1 MNIYEA
7 RAVGK
12 TGQRFRRAAST
23 SWFSIGDGDIW
34 YIQPQGEPIRVVRA
48 SDFNAA
54 NFFATDY
61 TTDPIT
67 DGDVCSLPGAERP
80 PFNTPSVS
88 MTTSFASD
96 VLIMTGSIGEG
107 TYGAY
112 RLTFLVNGAAVGHAL
127 ATASGTFSKVVSF
140 SWVPRM
146 VVTFR
151 AESVLPLAPW
161 KAEAS
166 KVLAPASTVCF
177 TVPVADYVV
186 EISAEQFVRYVAGG
200 TWSYTAS
207 QVESEIWTGGNV
219 LGGATGSGS
228 GLFTGCGAVVP
239 SQYSGTLSTSG
250 GSPVPYASSLPVSLS
265 FGLSAGHYYLG
276 VSMTIPSFATTA
288 PGTASP
294 YGSASLIVDGL
305 AIPVR
310 SMWGPSYAGNPGYV
324 TTTHSEVVLTF
335 TP

>member
-7 RAVGK
+7 EAIGK

-23 SWFSIGDGDIW
+23 SWFSIGDGDLW
-34 YIQPQGEPIRVVRA
+34 YIQPQGEPKRVVRS
-48 SDFNAA
+48 SDFTAA

-67 DGDVCSLPGAERP
+67 NGDVCSLPGAVRP
-80 PFNTPSVS
+80 PFNAPSVS
-88 MTTSFASD
+88 IKASFASD
-96 VLIMTGSIGEG
+96 VLIITGTIGEG

-112 RLTFLVNGAAVGHAL
+112 RLTFLVNGEAVGHAL

-151 AESVLPLAPW
+151 AESVLPLDPW
-161 KAEAS
+161 KGEAS

-186 EISAEQFVRYVAGG
+186 EISAAQFVRYVTGG
-200 TWSYTAS
+200 TWSYAAS
-207 QVESEIWTGGNV
+207 QTESEIWTGGSV
-219 LGGATGSGS
+219 VGGATGAGSGS
-228 GLFTGCGAVVP
+228 FAGCSATVP
-239 SQYSGTLSTSG
+239 AEYSGTLTPG
-250 GSPVPYASSLPVSLS
+250 GPYASSLPVSLS
-265 FGLSAGHYYLG
+265 FGVSGGHYYMG
-276 VSMTIPSFATTA
+276 VSMLIPSFATTE

-294 YGSASLIVDGL
+294 YGSATLTVDGL

-310 SMWGPSYAGNPGYV
+310 SIWGPSYASNPGYV